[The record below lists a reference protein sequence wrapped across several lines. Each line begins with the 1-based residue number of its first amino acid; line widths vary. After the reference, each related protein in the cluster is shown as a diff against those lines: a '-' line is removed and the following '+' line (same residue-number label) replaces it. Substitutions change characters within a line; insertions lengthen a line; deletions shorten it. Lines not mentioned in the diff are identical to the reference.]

1 MFCIYISTILA
12 RREVFLFI
20 LLCPAFVTCSCSIQL
35 CVGRR
40 RVSGRPSSYSNTL
53 FRIAMFGHKG
63 CDASLTDMEETMEIH
78 QKILKNK
85 LFFFLSTCLVKSN
98 GTALHWLSWLI
109 GCFALLHAV
118 GLCVVARSLLSFPFP
133 FHILSEKECFK
144 FFYTITV
151 WRIVS
156 QHSGSVPAHRCRRT
170 VQFMEWRCCPL
181 LKTACVVS
189 CLRVYTG
196 ACEMTRDGRVWVR
209 PKRINNICFRFCFM
223 AFRFHSH
230 HTPHHIAACAEQIAA
245 LGCICGTALLRFPL
259 SFLLPRDGGKIGEP
273 PSFSPLL

>member
-85 LFFFLSTCLVKSN
+85 LFFFLSTCPVKSN

-170 VQFMEWRCCPL
+170 CAVHGMKMLPFAKDSLCCFL
-181 LKTACVVS
+181 LA
-189 CLRVYTG
+189 RVYG
-196 ACEMTRDGRVWVR
+196 CMWNDTRW
-209 PKRINNICFRFCFM
+209 
-223 AFRFHSH
+223 
-230 HTPHHIAACAEQIAA
+230 
-245 LGCICGTALLRFPL
+245 
-259 SFLLPRDGGKIGEP
+259 
-273 PSFSPLL
+273 